1 MPPPAPSPAGSPT
14 RSPQLPPPDAEAAA
28 HSARLV
34 EHLRALVAEAGGW
47 LPFDRYMEEALYA
60 PGLGYYAAGATKFG
74 AAGDFITAPELH
86 PVFARTLAAQVAQI
100 LSLSAPELI
109 EFGAGTGRL
118 AAELLLALEAREALP
133 RRYAIVELSAP
144 LKARQQATIAAAAP
158 HLVDR
163 VQWLDRLPVRIEGC
177 IVGNEVLDAMPVK
190 LFRLHEGGVDE
201 RGLAVVDDAL
211 VWRERPAPAELADYA
226 RRVLPPEADDY
237 VSEAPFALR
246 AFVRTVAGRLARGA
260 ALFLDYGFPR
270 AEYYHPQ
277 RDRGTVIAHYR
288 HHAID
293 DPLFL
298 PGLADITAH
307 VDFTAVAE
315 SAAEAGLDCLGY
327 TSQARFLMNCGIVD
341 AMATW
346 SPGTPDYYRAAGAVQ
361 TLVSEA
367 EMGELFKVMALGRG
381 VEDALLGFA
390 AGDRRHR
397 L

>member
-1 MPPPAPSPAGSPT
+1 MPPSTRSAQLPAP
-14 RSPQLPPPDAEAAA
+14 DADAAA
-28 HSARLV
+28 HSARV
-34 EHLRALVAEAGGW
+34 VAHLRRLVAEGGGW
-47 LPFDRYMEEALYA
+47 LPFDRYMDEALYA

-100 LSLSAPELI
+100 LALSAPEVT

-118 AAELLLALEAREALP
+118 AAELLLALEARDALP

-144 LKARQQATIAAAAP
+144 LQARQEATIAAVAP
-158 HLVDR
+158 HLADR
-163 VQWLDRLPVRIEGC
+163 VQWLDRLPARIEGC

-190 LFRLHEGGVDE
+190 LFHLHDSGVSE
-201 RGLAVVDDAL
+201 RGLGVVDDAL
-211 VWRERPAPAELADYA
+211 VWRERPASAELAGYA
-226 RRVLPPEADDY
+226 RQVLPEEARDY
-237 VSEAPFALR
+237 VSEAPFAMR
-246 AFVRTVAGRLARGA
+246 AFVRTVAERLARGA
-260 ALFLDYGFPR
+260 ALFVDYGFPR

-277 RDRGTVIAHYR
+277 RDRGTVMAHYR

-315 SAAEAGLDCLGY
+315 SAIEAGLDCLGY
-327 TSQARFLMNCGIVD
+327 TSQARFLMNGGVVE
-341 AMATW
+341 AMSAW
-346 SPGTPDYYRAAGAVQ
+346 SPGTPDYFRAAGAVQ

-367 EMGELFKVMALGRG
+367 EMGELFKVIALGRG
-381 VEDALLGFA
+381 LADELLGFM